1 MDAREVMLQEFDTEM
16 ARTRPFLEQV
26 PMDRPDYELFPGA
39 MPLGYLASLVARLAR
54 FTGLV
59 MRQYEVDFAKMDP
72 SQWASPTTREELL
85 RVFDEGVVF
94 SRAALAEVSDEALRQ
109 PWSLRSGE
117 TVYFTEPRWAAHE
130 LYTLNHLVHHRA
142 QLGMCMRALGLPHP
156 AVYGPTAHDKL
167 GR

>member
-1 MDAREVMLQEFDTEM
+1 MDAREVMLEEFEMEM
-16 ARTRPFLEQV
+16 ARTRPFLERV

-39 MPLGYLASLVARLAR
+39 MKLGSLAALVARLPR

-59 MRQYEVDFAKMDP
+59 VRADEVDFAKMDS
-72 SQWASPTTREELL
+72 SQWASPTTRAELL
-85 RVFDEGVVF
+85 RIFDEGVAF

-109 PWSLRSGE
+109 PWSLRSGA

-142 QLGMCMRALGLPHP
+142 QLGMCLRALGLPHP
-156 AVYGPTAHDKL
+156 KVYGPTAHES
-167 GR
+167 